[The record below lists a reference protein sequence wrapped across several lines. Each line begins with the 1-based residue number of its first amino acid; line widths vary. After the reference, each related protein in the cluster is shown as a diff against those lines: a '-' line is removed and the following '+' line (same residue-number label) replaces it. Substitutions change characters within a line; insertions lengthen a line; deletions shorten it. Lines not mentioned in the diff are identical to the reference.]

1 MINKGLGESQQK
13 ILEHL
18 KRRGSSTI
26 PAIAADLDLNVET
39 VRTHLRALGSEG
51 LAQRVGSR
59 RSGPGRPEI
68 LYGLTDAAETWFP
81 NRESEVL
88 KELTTYLQTAGEQEV
103 VNEFF
108 ADYVGRR
115 RSVAMSRVEGL
126 SGEARLDE
134 VARILTE
141 DGFMAEVQVDDEGK
155 RVLRLSHCPLRQLV
169 DVTRAPC
176 RAELSFVRDLLGER
190 LARVSYI
197 PTGDSACCYALVE
210 GR

>member
-1 MINKGLGESQQK
+1 MITRGLGESQQK

-26 PAIAADLDLNVET
+26 PAMAADLDLNVET
-39 VRTHLRALGSEG
+39 VRTHLRALGSDG

-68 LYGLTDAAETWFP
+68 LYGLTDAAEAWFP
-81 NRESEVL
+81 NRESDVL
-88 KELTTYLQTAGEQEV
+88 RELTTYLQNAGEPGV

-115 RSVAMSRVEGL
+115 RSAALSRVEDL
-126 SGEARLDE
+126 SGEARLEE

-141 DGFMAEVQVDDEGK
+141 DGFMAEVQMDDDGK

-176 RAELSFVRDLLGER
+176 RAELSYVRDLLGER
-190 LARVSYI
+190 MARVTYI
-197 PTGDSACCYALVE
+197 PSGDSACCYAIGE
-210 GR
+210 GA

>member
-51 LAQRVGSR
+51 LVQRVGSR
-59 RSGPGRPEI
+59 RRGPGRPEI

-115 RSVAMSRVEGL
+115 RSVAMSRVEDL
-126 SGEARLDE
+126 SGEARLHE

-141 DGFMAEVQVDDEGK
+141 DGFMAEVQTDEEGR

-176 RAELSFVRDLLGER
+176 RAELSFVRELLGER
-190 LARVSYI
+190 LVRVSYI
-197 PTGDSACCYALVE
+197 PTGDAACCYTLVE